1 MPADERYIMSDLD
14 DLLAR
19 IPVSDIAQQLGVDDA
34 TARSAVEQA
43 VPALLT
49 GLQQQ
54 TGDEASAQGLAA
66 ALAQHPAD
74 LAEGDIN
81 LTDVDTADGGR
92 IVHKIF
98 GSETD
103 NVAQALSG
111 ANAAAGVDQGLV
123 KKLLP
128 ILAPIVLSYLT
139 SKVLGGGKSGG
150 ATPSG
155 GDLGSILGSVLGG
168 NAGGGLGSIL
178 GSVLGGAAGGG
189 SKGGGSKG
197 SGGLGDLLGGILGGR
212 K

>member
-1 MPADERYIMSDLD
+1 MSDLD
-14 DLLAR
+14 DLLTR
-19 IPVSDIAQQLGVDDA
+19 IPVSDIAKQLGVDDT
-34 TARSAVEQA
+34 TARAAVEQA

-54 TGDEASAQGLAA
+54 TTDEASAQGLAS

-81 LTDVDTADGGR
+81 LADVDTADGGK
-92 IVHKIF
+92 IVNKIF

-123 KKLLP
+123 QKLLP

-139 SKVLGGGKSGG
+139 SKVLGGKGGGTKS
-150 ATPSG
+150 SG

-168 NAGGGLGSIL
+168 NAGGG
-178 GSVLGGAAGGG
+178 AA
-189 SKGGGSKG
+189 KG
-197 SGGLGDLLGGILGGR
+197 GGLGDLLGGILGGR

>member
-1 MPADERYIMSDLD
+1 MSDLD
-14 DLLAR
+14 DLLTR
-19 IPVSDIAQQLGVDDA
+19 IPISDIAKKLGVDDA

-49 GLQQQ
+49 GLKHQ
-54 TGDEASAQGLAA
+54 TTDENSAQGLAN

-74 LAEGDIN
+74 LAEGVIK
-81 LTDVDTADGGR
+81 LADVDTADGGK
-92 IVHKIF
+92 IVNKIF

-111 ANAAAGVDQGLV
+111 ANSAAAVDQGLV

-128 ILAPIVLSYLT
+128 MLAPIVLSYLT
-139 SKVLGGGKSGG
+139 SKVLGGGGKTSGSAKS
-150 ATPSG
+150 SG

-178 GSVLGGAAGGG
+178 GSVLGGVA
-189 SKGGGSKG
+189 SKGGGSSKG
-197 SGGLGDLLGGILGGR
+197 GGLGDLFGGILGGH

>member
-1 MPADERYIMSDLD
+1 MSDLD
-14 DLLAR
+14 DLLTR
-19 IPVSDIAQQLGVDDA
+19 IPVSDIAKQLGVDDA

-54 TGDEASAQGLAA
+54 TGEEQSAQGLAA

-81 LTDVDTADGGR
+81 LADVDTTDGGK
-92 IVHKIF
+92 IVNKIF

-123 KKLLP
+123 KKVLP

-150 ATPSG
+150 AKPSG
-155 GDLGSILGSVLGG
+155 GDLGSILDSVLGG

-189 SKGGGSKG
+189 GSKGG
-197 SGGLGDLLGGILGGR
+197 GGLGDLLGGILGGR

>member
-1 MPADERYIMSDLD
+1 MSDLD
-14 DLLAR
+14 DLLTR
-19 IPVSDIAQQLGVDDA
+19 IPVSDIAKQLGVDDT
-34 TARSAVEQA
+34 TARAAVEQA

-54 TGDEASAQGLAA
+54 TTDEASAQGLAS

-81 LTDVDTADGGR
+81 LADVDTADGGK
-92 IVHKIF
+92 IVNKIF

-123 KKLLP
+123 QKLLP

-139 SKVLGGGKSGG
+139 SKVLGGKGGGTKS
-150 ATPSG
+150 SG

-168 NAGGGLGSIL
+168 NAGGGLGGIL
-178 GSVLGGAAGGG
+178 GSVLGGNAGGG
-189 SKGGGSKG
+189 AAKG
-197 SGGLGDLLGGILGGR
+197 GGLGDLLGGILGGR